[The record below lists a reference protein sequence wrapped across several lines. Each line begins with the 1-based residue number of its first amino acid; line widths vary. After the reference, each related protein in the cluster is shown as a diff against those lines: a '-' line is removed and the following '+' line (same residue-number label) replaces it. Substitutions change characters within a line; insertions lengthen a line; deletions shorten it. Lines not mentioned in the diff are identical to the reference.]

1 MQARQKKLEKEVKKT
16 KGTSHPKKF
25 KARVSNGHHKNY
37 ILLLFVGLAHKSTL
51 ACFLFFLL
59 SDSRIV
65 SHLPFVCKWQN
76 RFQDSEPIVAR
87 FPSNKG
93 ATSDIR
99 ITRNSSKLH
108 PAPCMRDVCC
118 VHGLDS
124 SRMLKQNVLSLIL
137 WILLVK
143 LTNQKKGIC
152 RHRILYHL

>member
-1 MQARQKKLEKEVKKT
+1 MRGRSHLEKFE
-16 KGTSHPKKF
+16 
-25 KARVSNGHHKNY
+25 ARSLDKHHRDY

-51 ACFLFFLL
+51 ACFLFFFFL

-65 SHLPFVCKWQN
+65 SHLPSVCKWQN
-76 RFQDSEPIVAR
+76 RFWDSEPIVAR

-124 SRMLKQNVLSLIL
+124 SHMLKQNVLSLIL
-137 WILLVK
+137 WILLAK
-143 LTNQKKGIC
+143 LTNKKKMASVDTAFSTLYDLGP
-152 RHRILYHL
+152 RYPMILEL